1 MEVSFAKDPSQ
12 VVTETQTVETP
23 VPGVTIE
30 CVNNTYRAVP
40 ADAEP
45 ATCTAV
51 ATVGPVLGDKIPSF
65 DEIKLARI
73 NLAQNIGALG
83 AQFDPG
89 SIILDQRIELFI
101 PQKMDAKTGN
111 VSRPAL
117 KPGIVCVLAFKATR
131 FCEKT
136 SGGVPGIIVATEE
149 DVRKAGGTLD
159 YKEFKLKEKDG
170 MKRFEQ
176 LADALVAI
184 QRPEFIACGERI
196 NDDPDFGFTID
207 GKHYALALWALR
219 GTAYTAAAK
228 GVFFR
233 DRAMG
238 CLRAGYPTW
247 HYALSSVERS
257 WTGTNKAWVPVC
269 IPVAK
274 SSEAFLMFARD
285 VLNP

>member
-1 MEVSFAKDPSQ
+1 MEVSFSKNPNE

-23 VPGVTIE
+23 VPGVTVD
-30 CVNNTYRAVP
+30 CQTYSCGVP
-40 ADAEP
+40 A
-45 ATCTAV
+45 TQ
-51 ATVGPVLGDKIPSF
+51 VGPLLGDKIPSF

-73 NLAQNIGALG
+73 NLAQNIGVLG
-83 AQFDPG
+83 AHFDPG
-89 SIILDQRIELFI
+89 SIIFDQRIELFI

-111 VSRPAL
+111 VSRAAS
-117 KPGIVCVLAFKATR
+117 KPVTVCVLGFKATR

-149 DVRKAGGTLD
+149 EVRKAGGTLD
-159 YKEFKLKEKDG
+159 YKEWQLKAKDG

-184 QRPEFIACGERI
+184 QRPESITSLAEGRE
-196 NDDPDFGFTID
+196 DDPDFGFIID
-207 GKHYALALWALR
+207 GKQYALALWALR

-247 HYALSSVERS
+247 HYAVSSFEKAFG
-257 WTGTNKAWVPVC
+257 GTNKAWVPVC

-274 SSEAFLMFARD
+274 SSEAFLAFARD
-285 VLNP
+285 VLNPAQ